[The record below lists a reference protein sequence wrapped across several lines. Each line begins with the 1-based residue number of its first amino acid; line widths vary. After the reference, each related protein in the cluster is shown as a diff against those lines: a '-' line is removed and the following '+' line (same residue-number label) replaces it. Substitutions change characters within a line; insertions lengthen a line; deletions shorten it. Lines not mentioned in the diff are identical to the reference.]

1 MVERAINIENRLKE
15 LCIENIEYAEL
26 WSTWNLNKQTLD
38 PILNTIIKDY
48 PHYSFH
54 DSSHSESI
62 LLNIERILGD
72 NIKKL
77 SPTDLWLILHASY
90 LHDFGMVILDTKV
103 YEIWGSKDFQYFVK
117 EQCDSADEDVKK
129 AANLILADDKTTKEY
144 DLTWP
149 LEVKKATTVLMS
161 TYCRGQHAELSREY
175 ILDTKNIWGIDLGH
189 NGLVKNRLI
198 SLISDISVMHTKQF
212 ESVLTLH
219 KESNG
224 FKNDYTHPRFVAAL
238 LRLGDVL
245 DLDNGRFNVCGDKIF
260 GELPTTSKRHFE
272 KHESTKHVLITKE
285 IIEVEADCESDE
297 VYRETRRWFDLLKQ
311 EVEDLN
317 LSWNDIAPAEFG
329 RPPKLAMCKITRNG
343 ADDLNELANLRFKI
357 SQSKAFEIIEG
368 SSIYK
373 DKFVCLREIIQ
384 NAEDASKIQLWRDIK
399 SGIFYC
405 DGGIKREK
413 VESGEL
419 LPNDIP
425 PWIYEIYSIEVN
437 VCSNEKNNAVVT
449 IKDHGTGISIES
461 LKAIC
466 NVGQSYFAKKE
477 TKQEVEEMPI
487 WLRPTANFGI
497 GLQSCFL
504 VADNFTIITKS
515 NVDGALSIL
524 FESGKESGFVSVKSI
539 SGYETRGSTLEIEFK
554 NNMSFSYSMSGF
566 TAKHLSNIDPLESN
580 CIVMYKAI
588 ESIFNECESS
598 FFNIKVISK
607 EINCDKTIRAHFISG
622 KQNRQY
628 LSKNECLYRL
638 MENNHLLEVWYKNN
652 LYKLRFIHPHS
663 HKMNVL
669 FKGKKVTRTRHLGYR
684 SHMGFDITIDIYGLE
699 TKKALSLNRESLTQS
714 ASREIREDLECVIKL
729 YLDLLFEKKE
739 EIKYD
744 KGLINPYFISSWIY
758 GKEFPNDLKE
768 CVSTEGSIRVLEY
781 NEDAKAYEYKKISLY
796 DIFDKYPC
804 LSYFGYT
811 IEESNVDESHSFT
824 IPQVLSILNDSDID
838 YKQYHCIVIDPM
850 LKVYLEKSFCNY
862 TFIAGERE
870 LRINTVILDDHLS
883 TPDEYTRK
891 CFIKDLIM
899 RSEGIVRYDS
909 MFALRRA
916 IPAFKEYED
925 IASGIQKLYYIGY
938 SLGAKWHIISP
949 ILYTDIKKSKEMSK
963 EAFVEHITEREVFD
977 KLVNYVLENAKNK
990 GVTKDRIVECYKMLI
1005 AEYYDTV
1012 KDDDITEKE

>member
-1 MVERAINIENRLKE
+1 MVERAMNIESRLKE

-129 AANLILADDKTTKEY
+129 AANLIIADDKITKEY

-161 TYCRGQHAELSREY
+161 AYCRGQHAELSQEY

-245 DLDNGRFNVCGDKIF
+245 DLDNGRFNVCGNKIF
-260 GELPTTSKRHFE
+260 GELPITSKRHFE

-285 IIEVEADCESDE
+285 IIEVEADCKSDE

-343 ADDLNELANLRFKI
+343 SDDLNELANLRFKI

-373 DKFVCLREIIQ
+373 DRFACLREVIQ

-405 DGGIKREK
+405 DGGINRDK

-425 PWIYEIYSIEVN
+425 SWIYEIYSIEVN
-437 VCSNEKNNAVVT
+437 VCSNENNNAVVT
-449 IKDHGTGISIES
+449 IKDHGTGISVES

-504 VADNFTIITKS
+504 VANNFTIITKS
-515 NVDGALSIL
+515 NVDGALAIL

-554 NNMSFSYSMSGF
+554 NNMSFSYRVSGF
-566 TAKHLSNIDPLESN
+566 TAKKLSNVDPLESN
-580 CIVMYKAI
+580 CVVMYKVI
-588 ESIFNECESS
+588 ESILNECGSS
-598 FFNIKVISK
+598 FFNIKIIST
-607 EINCDKTIRAHFISG
+607 EINYNETIKAHGISENQ
-622 KQNRQY
+622 KIQY
-628 LSKNECLYRL
+628 LSRNEFLYR
-638 MENNHLLEVWYKNN
+638 MTENNHWLEVWYKNN
-652 LYKLRFIHPHS
+652 LYKIRFIHPHS
-663 HKMNVL
+663 HESNVL
-669 FKGKKVTRTRHLGYR
+669 FKGKKVTRYYGYR
-684 SHMGFDITIDIYGLE
+684 KYMGMDITIDIYGLE
-699 TKKALSLNRESLTQS
+699 TKKALSLNRESLTQF
-714 ASREIREDLECVIKL
+714 ASREIREDLKQVIQL
-729 YLDLLFEKKE
+729 YFDLLLENKDD
-739 EIKYD
+739 IKSD
-744 KGLINPYFISSWIY
+744 KSLVNSCFISSWIY
-758 GKEFPNDLKE
+758 GKKFPSDLKE
-768 CVSTEGSIRVLEY
+768 YVSTEKSVRVLKY
-781 NEDAKAYEYKKISLY
+781 NEEKNEYEYKKISLH
-796 DIFDKYPC
+796 DILDEYPQ
-804 LSYFGYT
+804 LSYFGCR
-811 IEESNVDESHSFT
+811 IENSVVDDSHLFT
-824 IPQVLSILNDSDID
+824 VDQVLSILNNSDID
-838 YKQYHCIVIDPM
+838 SNKYHYIVIDEM
-850 LKVYLEKSFCNY
+850 LKEYLENSFCNY
-862 TFIAGERE
+862 TFIDEKKE
-870 LRINTVILDDHLS
+870 LHINTVILADDLPV
-883 TPDEYTRK
+883 PDAYTKK
-891 CFIKDLIM
+891 CFIKDLTT
-899 RSEGIVRYDS
+899 RCEDRLRFDSRY
-909 MFALRRA
+909 ALRRA

-925 IASGIQKLYYIGY
+925 IASNIQKLHYIGY
-938 SLGAKWHIISP
+938 SLAAKWHIISP
-949 ILYTDIKKSKEMSK
+949 ILYTDVKKINEMSK
-963 EAFVEHITEREVFD
+963 EAFIAYITEREVFD
-977 KLVNYVLENAKNK
+977 KLVNYVLGNAKNK
-990 GVTKDRIVECYKMLI
+990 AVTKDRIIECYKMLI

-1012 KDDDITEKE
+1012 KDDDIKEE